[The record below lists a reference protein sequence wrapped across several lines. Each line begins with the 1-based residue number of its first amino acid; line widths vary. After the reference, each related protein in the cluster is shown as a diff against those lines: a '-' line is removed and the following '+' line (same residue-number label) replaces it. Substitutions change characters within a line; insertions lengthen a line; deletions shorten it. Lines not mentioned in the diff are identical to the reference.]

1 MNKGMLFGVG
11 VGPGDPEL
19 LTLKAVEALRR
30 ADVIAAPDKGAG
42 EQTALAIV
50 RDYIQG
56 KERVDCH
63 TPMTRDPERLEE
75 SYRSNADL
83 LCGLLDQG
91 KTVAF
96 LTLGDPSVYSTYIY
110 IHKKVLERGYE
121 ARLIPGVPSFC
132 AVAARLN
139 ASLCEGGE
147 RLLVVP
153 ASYEGLEECLDVRAN
168 KVLMKAG
175 RTLGALK
182 DTLRRRGEL
191 DRAALV
197 ANCGM
202 EGETVVPDL
211 SQWEGETGYFS
222 IVVVKDQQA

>member
-1 MNKGMLFGVG
+1 MV
-11 VGPGDPEL
+11 L
-19 LTLKAVEALRR
+19 LR
-30 ADVIAAPDKGAG
+30 AGFA
-42 EQTALAIV
+42 
-50 RDYIQG
+50 
-56 KERVDCH
+56 
-63 TPMTRDPERLEE
+63 
-75 SYRSNADL
+75 S
-83 LCGLLDQG
+83 
-91 KTVAF
+91 
-96 LTLGDPSVYSTYIY
+96 
-110 IHKKVLERGYE
+110 
-121 ARLIPGVPSFC
+121 
-132 AVAARLN
+132 RLN
-139 ASLCEGGE
+139 TSLCEGGE

-175 RTLGALK
+175 RTLGALT